1 MYYNKAA
8 IRKWGKGAQR
18 FRRWA
23 AGAGMG
29 LSGELWLVQA
39 GIFANMLGYGAVLPF
54 EIIYLHNGRG
64 FSLTAAGRAGAVS
77 RVATNAGIGLGGALG
92 GLLAARRLP
101 GFVLLFMINGVTSLI
116 YVAVLVAVVRETPR
130 PERSAGGYRDV
141 LRDGAFRRLAA
152 ANLVVIAVGWGAFT
166 WLLPLF
172 ARGPIGRL
180 LLVGRAGDRAGPGRP
195 AAQPVSGGRVRGR
208 RDGQRRRGRSPN
220 QA

>member
-8 IRKWGKGAQR
+8 IRNWEKGAQR

-39 GIFANMLGYGAVLPF
+39 GIFAA
-54 EIIYLHNGRG
+54 RG
-64 FSLTAAGRAGAVS
+64 
-77 RVATNAGIGLGGALG
+77 
-92 GLLAARRLP
+92 LP

-166 WLLPLF
+166 WLLPPF
-172 ARGPIGRL
+172 ARGTIGLL

-195 AAQPVSGGRVRGR
+195 AAQPVSGGRVGGR